1 MGGFGQY
8 NIRKSFENYCPFC
21 VCGSLVVESL
31 FDVVP
36 IVCVGYVFR
45 PIFMI

>member
-1 MGGFGQY
+1 MGGLGQY
-8 NIRKSFENYCPFC
+8 NIRKSFDNYCPFC
-21 VCGSLVVESL
+21 VCGSFKSL

-36 IVCVGYVFR
+36 IVCVGYVFS